1 MRSLRII
8 GTETLRVSDGQAA
21 SAEAVSS
28 LVLNR
33 PLISRGNGDILLA
46 FISMNNN
53 SKFSLDCMEA
63 CGVNKLL
70 VKSLVK
76 MKGR

>member
-1 MRSLRII
+1 MCAYEH
-8 GTETLRVSDGQAA
+8 TAPV
-21 SAEAVSS
+21 EAVTS
-28 LVLNR
+28 LVLNG

-53 SKFSLDCMEA
+53 SKFSLDCVKA